1 MPCLPPRFL
10 IVVGLVVFCNRPV
23 LADTTLSDLAT
34 WANYAAID
42 NQLATVNIKAIQQQL
57 DVDRA
62 KQGLS
67 IFAGAGFGNN
77 RTAIS
82 TTSTLNYQSANF
94 QLGLSLPLLGSAEKL
109 DKSVMS
115 TRLSLQLARIRRQQT
130 KTAVLRLLLTAN
142 SQLYFAT
149 QRIAYD
155 EIFLR
160 IESGEKQMLSAR
172 MHAHFL
178 LKSDELEFLSMFA
191 LAKRE
196 LLKDQAEQQAALSIL
211 EELTGHT
218 LSRYHPTAPA
228 LYPSENL
235 ENSVLAES
243 DRFYPSKWQR
253 LCFTPAMSW
262 HNSCPGKACMPTL
275 CWLSP

>member
-1 MPCLPPRFL
+1 MLCLPQRFL
-10 IVVGLVVFCNRPV
+10 IIVGLFVFCTRPA
-23 LADTTLSDLAT
+23 LADITLSDLAT

-42 NQLATVNIKAIQQQL
+42 NQLATVNIKAIQQRL
-57 DVDRA
+57 DIDRA

-115 TRLSLQLARIRRQQT
+115 ARLSLQLARIRRQQT

-155 EIFLR
+155 EIFLQ
-160 IESGEKQMLSAR
+160 IESGEKKCSPHECMR
-172 MHAHFL
+172 
-178 LKSDELEFLSMFA
+178 
-191 LAKRE
+191 
-196 LLKDQAEQQAALSIL
+196 I
-211 EELTGHT
+211 
-218 LSRYHPTAPA
+218 
-228 LYPSENL
+228 
-235 ENSVLAES
+235 
-243 DRFYPSKWQR
+243 FY
-253 LCFTPAMSW
+253 
-262 HNSCPGKACMPTL
+262 
-275 CWLSP
+275 